1 MLLTNREAK
10 ELKKISDKE
19 YRADEGKV
27 IVCKLNNLKYKR
39 LRLSNSDS
47 IENYKEVSDTSS
59 NSEKP
64 VENEVSKK
72 WSRKDD

>member
-1 MLLTNREAK
+1 MK

-27 IVCKLNNLKYKR
+27 IVSKINNLKYKY
-39 LRLSNSDS
+39 LKLSKSDS
-47 IENYKEVSDTSS
+47 IKNYKEVSDTSS

>member
-1 MLLTNREAK
+1 MK

-27 IVCKLNNLKYKR
+27 IVSKINGLKYKKIK
-39 LRLSNSDS
+39 LSNNDT
-47 IENYKEVSDTSS
+47 IANYKEISDISS

-64 VENEVSKK
+64 ANAESSKK
-72 WSRKDD
+72 WGRKDD

>member
-1 MLLTNREAK
+1 M
-10 ELKKISDKE
+10 KKISE
-19 YRADEGKV
+19 NLYRADEGKV

-39 LRLSNSDS
+39 LKLSKSDS
-47 IENYKEVSDTSS
+47 IENYKEVSVASS

-64 VENEVSKK
+64 VEAESSKK